1 MLSLNLQSRIRG
13 ICPLAAVPFQE
24 DGSVD
29 YAQFDRLIRSF
40 LKTGVNGICCGW
52 CLKKMV
58 PELLVCHVAGV
69 VGRLDGGGH
78 ILIDMQND
86 IF

>member
-40 LKTGVNGICCGW
+40 LKLASMGF
-52 CLKKMV
+52 
-58 PELLVCHVAGV
+58 VAAGA
-69 VGRLDGGGH
+69 
-78 ILIDMQND
+78 
-86 IF
+86 